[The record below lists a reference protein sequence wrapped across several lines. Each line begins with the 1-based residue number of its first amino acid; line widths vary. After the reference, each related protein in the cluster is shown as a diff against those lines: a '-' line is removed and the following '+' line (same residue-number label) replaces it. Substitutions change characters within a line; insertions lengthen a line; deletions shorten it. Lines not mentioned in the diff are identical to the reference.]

1 VKFEWIHQHRD
12 QSSDWTIDAL
22 CNTLDVSRSGYYAWI
37 GRAPSPQAQRR
48 VELLDAIRADYELG
62 RCNYGSP
69 RIHKALAERGID
81 VCVNTVAK
89 LMRQADLHAKC
100 CKRFRACR
108 TTDSRHDY
116 RPADNLVDQDFTAD
130 APDQKWLCDITYV
143 QTEQGT
149 IYLASVLDVYSRKI
163 VGWQIADHLRA
174 ELCVEALSMAIRAR
188 RMPGGGGGG
197 GPSLIHHSD
206 RGVQYACDA
215 YQQLLKEHQIVCSMS
230 RRGNC
235 YDNAMMESFHS
246 TYKRELVYQQP
257 GGRFATQQEARRM
270 TFEYIE
276 VFYNRQRRHS
286 AIGYVSPDA
295 FEASRN

>member
-1 VKFEWIHQHRD
+1 VKFEWIEKHRD
-12 QSSDWTIDAL
+12 EPGWTIDAM
-22 CNTLDVSRSGYYAWI
+22 CGTLQVSRSGYYAWI
-37 GRAPSPQAQRR
+37 GREPSQQARR
-48 VELLDAIRADYELG
+48 RDELLAEIGADYESS

-69 RIHKALAERGID
+69 RICRALVARGVD

-89 LMRQADLHAKC
+89 LMKQAQIRAKC
-100 CKRFRACR
+100 CRKFRVQ

-116 RPADNLVDQDFTAD
+116 KPAENLIDQKFTAD
-130 APDQKWLCDITYV
+130 APNQKWLCDITYL
-143 QTEQGT
+143 QTGEGT
-149 IYLASVLDVYSRKI
+149 LYLASVMDVCSRKI

-174 ELCVEALSMAIRAR
+174 ELCIDALCMAIKT
-188 RMPGGGGGG
+188 RMPGAE
-197 GPSLIHHSD
+197 LIHHSD

-215 YQQLLKEHQIVCSMS
+215 YQQLLEQNSIACSMS

-246 TYKRELVYQQP
+246 TYKRELLYQQP
-257 GGRFATQQEARRM
+257 GEKFATKVEAKQM

-286 AIGYVSPDA
+286 AIGYVSPEA
-295 FEASRN
+295 FEAGLN